1 MILLLLLIPSFAM
14 ANSNNPIP
22 GGAGG
27 IEFSRLPADEIRRVS
42 VKKIWNDTT
51 FDSLLQPSPAGLY
64 DPAMGALRDLDRD
77 CTTCRMNWV
86 HCTGHC
92 GHIELPV
99 PCYHPSYIDAA
110 LRLLRAKCL
119 FCHRLRLPRNVINLT
134 ICRLRLLQYGLLD
147 ELEKLDRM
155 HLRNKRRTIQIINGD
170 GSPGAQSDS
179 GEEEDVDDWME
190 RRTKFV
196 SRAIKK
202 AKKRER
208 SERFSSLK
216 NPAAVAERKATI
228 GNFLREIATAGK
240 CAHCHAF
247 TPTYRKDKS
256 TKIFKMVLSQKHR
269 DSNRQAGKKA
279 PNPLLFLVAER
290 EQLNSKPKL
299 LTNGY
304 NHDEVYLEDPKE
316 ISVESHGAEGEIALQ
331 KALETQTQNDEGTD
345 DSENQQYMTS
355 NEVHAALELLFDR
368 EQEIMNLLFTP
379 LPGWR
384 KVNASADMFF
394 INCMLV
400 PPNKY
405 RPPGRAAGQLTE
417 SQQNT
422 SLNRILKTAREII
435 AITREMNTKEDI
447 MGRRRGHADLVNA
460 GIILQEGV
468 NAFIDH
474 TPNPNSGK
482 QNEIGIKQTL
492 EKKEG
497 LFRQN
502 MMGKRVNYAARSVIS
517 PDPNIET
524 NEIGVPLVFAKKL
537 VYPEPVTSH
546 NFQAMKSAVEN
557 GPDRYPGAAAIENE
571 NGMMMSLRFKT
582 LDQRKALAKQL
593 MTPSNAGLKGGCQ
606 KKVYRHL
613 QSGDVVI
620 MNRQPTLHKPS
631 MMGHRARVLQKEKT
645 IRMHYA
651 NCNTYNADFD
661 GDEMNMHFP
670 QNEIAR
676 SEALQIADTDH
687 QYLSATAGKPLRGL
701 IQDHISMGVQFTSR
715 DVFFDRDQ
723 YQELVYNCIRPE
735 EYNAAHSRIQ
745 LMPPSILKPKPLWTG
760 KQVIST
766 VLKNIIPLHWHGLNL
781 TSTSSTGA
789 EQWSELAEKDHSN
802 FLIKNELGGFSFRD
816 TEQNVIFKDGEL
828 LCGIL
833 DKAQLGPSVKGLTHS
848 VHELYGHIAA
858 GKLMSILGRLLTR
871 FLNERAW
878 TCGIDDLYLTPAG
891 DKARRTEI
899 DKSVRL
905 GHEISAKYVTLNT
918 QVGSEDK
925 ELQVRLES
933 VLRNDEQ
940 LNGLDQMYNA
950 GTKQITE
957 AVTKACLPVGLRKPF
972 PQNQMQAMTI
982 SGAKGS
988 NVNANL
994 ISCNL
999 GQQVLEGRRV
1009 PTMVSGKTLPSFR
1022 AYETDPEAGGYVSG
1036 RFLTGINPK
1045 EYFFHAMSGREG
1057 LIDTAVK
1064 TSKSGYLQ
1072 RCIVKGLEGIKTE
1085 HDTSV
1090 REATNGAMVQF
1101 LYGEDGVEVVKS
1113 RHLRE
1118 FGFLAE
1124 NNQSVGE
1131 NLKITAEYEKIA
1143 KHDISEEQKMVLKT
1157 VKKGVAKRML
1167 DPIMSLYPP
1176 ITKIGSTS
1184 ETFAVELAAYLKE
1197 NPDRMIRDKK
1207 KGIEGSVSKKA
1218 FQAIMELKYMK
1229 SIVEPG
1235 EAVGVVAAQSV
1246 GEPSTQMTLN
1256 TFHLAGHSAK
1266 NVTLGIPRL
1275 REIVMTA
1282 SSNIM
1287 MPIMTIKPIEEL
1299 SDEHGKTF
1307 AKSIT
1312 KLSLAEVIESLKVTE
1327 RSGPVGAESERLY
1340 DISISLYS
1348 KSEYTQEYAITV
1360 ADVAVALEE
1369 KFLKLLKKAMNLEFQ
1384 KKAREA
1390 SLSAVTASVPDIG
1403 VSVGQIEQENPR
1415 RNGEAELEGAER
1427 DLDEDDDADPE
1438 DARQTA
1444 AKERRDEAYDDPD
1457 DDEMGIA
1464 DQDDVSGDEEID
1476 VPANSLGSKRKPKI
1490 SQLHSELNSD
1500 DIATD
1505 EEEKAREDFVKNI
1518 NEHVTRFKFSR
1529 TQGNHCRIILSYNLR
1544 TPKLLLLPILERCAR
1559 QTLIQ
1564 SIPGLG
1570 TCTLYAETVKDLVT
1584 GKSIMI
1590 NDPVTGLEEEKKEAV
1605 ITTQGVNLLAMR
1617 DYQDVINPHTI
1628 ATNSVS
1634 DMLKYYGV
1642 EAARNTIIK
1651 EIDAVFRGHGISVD
1665 LRHLTLIAD
1674 AMTQS
1679 GGYKAFSRNGVIKES
1694 GSVLAKMSFET
1705 VMGFLKEAVLYGEGD
1720 PLLGPSARI
1729 VAGKRGGVGTGSF
1742 DVVVPV
1748 G

>member
-1 MILLLLLIPSFAM
+1 M
-14 ANSNNPIP
+14 
-22 GGAGG
+22 
-27 IEFSRLPADEIRRVS
+27 V
-42 VKKIWNDTT
+42 
-51 FDSLLQPSPAGLY
+51 
-64 DPAMGALRDLDRD
+64 
-77 CTTCRMNWV
+77 
-86 HCTGHC
+86 
-92 GHIELPV
+92 
-99 PCYHPSYIDAA
+99 
-110 LRLLRAKCL
+110 
-119 FCHRLRLPRNVINLT
+119 
-134 ICRLRLLQYGLLD
+134 
-147 ELEKLDRM
+147 
-155 HLRNKRRTIQIINGD
+155 NGD
-170 GSPGAQSDS
+170 GAEDAQSDS
-179 GEEEDVDDWME
+179 GEDEAVDDWME
-190 RRTKFV
+190 RRLKFV
-196 SRAIKK
+196 NKAIRRASR
-202 AKKRER
+202 REQNDK
-208 SERFSSLK
+208 FSFLK
-216 NPAAVAERKATI
+216 NPAAVAERKTVI
-228 GNFLREIATAGK
+228 SEFLRDAAAAK
-240 CAHCHAF
+240 QCSHCQAF
-247 TPTYRKDKS
+247 TPTYRKDRGS
-256 TKIFKMVLSQKHR
+256 KIFKMVCSQKQR
-269 DSNRQAGKKA
+269 DHNRQSGKKA
-279 PNPLLFLVAER
+279 PNPLLFLMAER
-290 EQLNSKPKL
+290 EQLNPKPKP

-304 NHDEVYLEDPKE
+304 HNED
-316 ISVESHGAEGEIALQ
+316 VEMEDSGEESIEGHGAEDEIALQ
-331 KALETQTQNDEGTD
+331 NALENQAQTKADENTD
-345 DSENQQYMTS
+345 DEESQQYLTP
-355 NEVHAALELLFDR
+355 NEVQAALQLLFDR
-368 EQEIMNLLFTP
+368 EQEAMNLLFGP
-379 LPGWR
+379 AGGR
-384 KVNASADMFF
+384 KKANASPDMFF
-394 INCMLV
+394 MTCMLV

-405 RPPGRAAGQLTE
+405 RPPGRAGGALTE

-422 SLNRILKTAREII
+422 SLNRILMASKELI
-435 AITREMNTKEDI
+435 AITREMNAKGDV
-447 MGRRRGHADLVNA
+447 MGRRRGHKEHVDA
-460 GIILQEGV
+460 GVALQEAV
-468 NAFIDH
+468 NSFIDH
-474 TPNPNSGK
+474 APNPNAGR
-482 QNEIGIKQTL
+482 QNESGIKQTL

-546 NFQAMKSAVEN
+546 NFQAMKAAVEN
-557 GPDRYPGAAAIENE
+557 GMDKYPGAAAIENE
-571 NGMMMSLRFKT
+571 NGLVMNLRFKT
-582 LDQRKALAKQL
+582 ADQRKALAKQL
-593 MTPSNAGLKGGCQ
+593 MTPTTAGLKGERN

-613 QSGDVVI
+613 QTGDVVI

-631 MMGHRARVLQKEKT
+631 MMGHRARVLLKEKT

-701 IQDHISMGVQFTSR
+701 IQDHISMAVQFTSR

-723 YQELVYNCIRPE
+723 YQELIYSCIRPE

-745 LMPPSILKPKPLWTG
+745 LMPPSIIKPIALWSG

-766 VLKNIIPLHWHGLNL
+766 VLKNIIPSHWQGLNL
-781 TSTSSTGA
+781 TSKSSTGS
-789 EQWSELAEKDHSN
+789 EQWGELVEKDPAK
-802 FLIKNELGGFSFRD
+802 FQIKNHKGGFSFRD

-833 DKAQLGPSVKGLTHS
+833 DKAQLGPSVNGLTHS
-848 VHELYGHIAA
+848 IHELFGHTAA

-878 TCGIDDLYLTPAG
+878 TCGMDDLYLTAEG
-891 DKARRTEI
+891 DKARRQEI
-899 DKSVRL
+899 DKSIQL
-905 GHEISAKYVTLNT
+905 GHEISAKYVSLEPE
-918 QVGSEDK
+918 VGVEDRQ
-925 ELQVRLES
+925 LLTRLES
-933 VLRNDEQ
+933 VLRSDEQ

-972 PQNQMQAMTI
+972 PRNQMQAMTI

-1009 PTMVSGKTLPSFR
+1009 PTMVSGKTLPSFK
-1022 AYETDPEAGGYVSG
+1022 AYETDPEAGGYVCG

-1072 RCIVKGLEGIKTE
+1072 RCIVKGLEGVKTE

-1090 REATNGAMVQF
+1090 RETTNGAMVQF

-1118 FGFLAE
+1118 FAFLAE
-1124 NNQSVGE
+1124 NNQSVSE
-1131 NLKITAEYEKIA
+1131 HLKITAEYEKIA
-1143 KHDISEEQKMVLKT
+1143 KLDISEEQKMILRS
-1157 VKKGVAKRML
+1157 VKKGIEKRML

-1176 ITKIGSTS
+1176 TNKIGSTS
-1184 ETFAVELAAYLKE
+1184 ETFAVDLAAYLKD
-1197 NPDRMIRDKK
+1197 NPDRLIRETKK
-1207 KGIEGSVSKKA
+1207 NIKGLVSKKA

-1282 SSNIM
+1282 SANIM
-1287 MPIMTIKPIEEL
+1287 KPIMTIKPWEEL
-1299 SDEHGKTF
+1299 PIAEGRTF
-1307 AKSIT
+1307 ARGISR
-1312 KLSLAEVIESLKVTE
+1312 LSLAEVIESLELTE
-1327 RSGPVGAESERLY
+1327 RTGAAGAESERLY
-1340 DISISLYS
+1340 DIVIRLYP
-1348 KSEYTQEYAITV
+1348 KSEYQQEHSIQV
-1360 ADVAVALEE
+1360 SDVARCLEDTFIA
-1369 KFLKLLKKAMNLEFQ
+1369 KLKKLM
-1384 KKAREA
+1384 KKAFKDKANE
-1390 SLSAVTASVPDIG
+1390 STLSVATAAVPEIG
-1403 VSVGQIEQENPR
+1403 ASVGQIEQENPR
-1415 RNGEAELEGAER
+1415 RNGEAELEGGDR
-1427 DLDEDDDADPE
+1427 DLDEDDDADLE

-1444 AKERRDEAYDDPD
+1444 ARERRDEAYDDPD
-1457 DDEMGIA
+1457 DDEKAIA
-1464 DQDDVSGDEEID
+1464 DEDDVSSDVE
-1476 VPANSLGSKRKPKI
+1476 VPASSSTKRTKFKI
-1490 SQLHSELNSD
+1490 SQPLSEHNPD
-1500 DIATD
+1500 DPANYSTD
-1505 EEEKAREDFVKNI
+1505 DEEKAREDFVKTTYS
-1518 NEHVTRFKFSR
+1518 HVKRFKFSR
-1529 TQGNHCRIILSYNLR
+1529 EQGNYCRIILSYSAS
-1544 TPKLLLLPILERCAR
+1544 TPKLLLLPILEQAAHEAV
-1559 QTLIQ
+1559 IQ
-1564 SIPGLG
+1564 SIPRLG
-1570 TCTLYAETVKDLVT
+1570 TCTLYMEPVKDPKT
-1584 GKSIMI
+1584 GKTVMVK
-1590 NDPVTGLEEEKKEAV
+1590 DPTTGVEDEKKEAI

-1617 DYQDVINPHTI
+1617 DYQDVVNPHTI

-1634 DMLKYYGV
+1634 DMLQYYGV

-1651 EIDAVFRGHGISVD
+1651 EIDSVFKGHGISVD

-1705 VMGFLKEAVLYGEGD
+1705 VMGFLKEAVLFGEGD

-1742 DVVVPV
+1742 DLLMPV
-1748 G
+1748 A

>member
-1 MILLLLLIPSFAM
+1 MST
-14 ANSNNPIP
+14 NSNPIP

-27 IEFSRLPADEIRRVS
+27 VFFSPLASDEIKRIS
-42 VKKIWNDTT
+42 VKKIWNAPT
-51 FDSLLQPSPAGLY
+51 FDTLTQPTPAGLY

-77 CTTCRMNWV
+77 CTTCRMSYV

-99 PCYHPSYIDAA
+99 PCYHPSYLDTGV
-110 LRLLRAKCL
+110 RLLKAKCL
-119 FCHRLRLPRNVINLT
+119 YCHRLRLPRVLVNII
-134 ICRLRLLQYGLLD
+134 ICKLRLLQYGLLD
-147 ELEKLDRM
+147 ELDVVEHM
-155 HLRNKRRTIQIINGD
+155 HQRNKRRKQMTNGD
-170 GSPGAQSDS
+170 GPENEESDS
-179 GEEEDVDDWME
+179 GEDEDVDEWME
-190 RRTKFV
+190 RRMKFV
-196 SRAIKK
+196 NRAVNK
-202 AKKRER
+202 ARKREQNDKL
-208 SERFSSLK
+208 SFLK
-216 NPAAVAERKATI
+216 NPAAVAERKLVITS
-228 GNFLREIATAGK
+228 FLRDAAAAK
-240 CAHCHAF
+240 QCAHCKAF
-247 TPTYRKDKS
+247 TPTYRKNGS
-256 TKIFKMVLSQKHR
+256 TQIFKMYCSPKQQDH
-269 DSNRQAGKKA
+269 NRQSGKKA
-279 PNPLLFLVAER
+279 PNPLLFHTAEQ
-290 EQLNSKPKL
+290 EQLNPEPKP

-304 NHDEVYLEDPKE
+304 HKEDVDMEDSEDE
-316 ISVESHGAEGEIALQ
+316 SVEGHGAEDEIALQ
-331 KALETQTQNDEGTD
+331 NALETQATVEEEDERTEDPAGK
-345 DSENQQYMTS
+345 SGHYMTQP
-355 NEVHAALELLFDR
+355 EVQAALQLLFDR
-368 EQEIMNLLFTP
+368 EQEIMNLLFGP
-379 LPGWR
+379 RPGRR
-384 KVNASADMFF
+384 KVNASPEMFF
-394 INCMLV
+394 IRLMLV

-405 RPPGRAAGQLTE
+405 RPPGRANGALTE

-422 SLNRILKTAREII
+422 SLNRILMAAKELM
-435 AITREMNTKEDI
+435 AIKGEMKAKGVGD
-447 MGRRRGHADLVNA
+447 GRKRGHVDHVRVAA
-460 GIILQEGV
+460 TLQEAV
-468 NAFIDH
+468 NSFIDH
-474 TPNPNSGK
+474 APNPNSGR
-482 QNEIGIKQTL
+482 QNETGIKQTL

-546 NFQAMKSAVEN
+546 NFQAMKAAVEN
-557 GPDRYPGAAAIENE
+557 GPDKYPGAAAIENE
-571 NGMMMSLRFKT
+571 NGLVMNLRFKT
-582 LDQRKALAKQL
+582 ADQRKALAKQL
-593 MTPSNAGLKGGCQ
+593 MTPATAGLKGDRN

-723 YQELVYNCIRPE
+723 YQELVYSCIRPE

-745 LMPPSILKPKPLWTG
+745 LIAPSIIKPKALWTG

-766 VLKNIIPLHWHGLNL
+766 VLKNIIPSNWRGLNL
-781 TSTSSTGA
+781 TSKSSTGS
-789 EQWSELAEKDHSN
+789 EQWGELGEKDPAK
-802 FLIKNELGGFSFRD
+802 FAIKNDKGGFTFRD
-816 TEQNVIFKDGEL
+816 TEQNVIFKDGHL

-833 DKAQLGPSVKGLTHS
+833 DKAQLGPSVNGLTHS
-848 VHELYGHIAA
+848 IHELFGHTAA

-878 TCGIDDLYLTPAG
+878 TCGMDDLYLTPEG
-891 DKARRTEI
+891 DKSRRKEI
-899 DKSVRL
+899 NKSNQL
-905 GHEISAKYVTLNT
+905 GHEISAKYVSLDTGVRT
-918 QVGSEDK
+918 EDRQ
-925 ELQVRLES
+925 LLTRLEG
-933 VLRNDEQ
+933 VLRSDEQ

-950 GTKQITE
+950 GTKQITD
-957 AVTKACLPVGLRKPF
+957 AITKACLPAGLRKPF
-972 PQNQMQAMTI
+972 PRNQMQAMTI

-1009 PTMVSGKTLPSFR
+1009 PTMVSGKTLPSFK
-1022 AYETDPEAGGYVSG
+1022 AYETDPGAGGYVCG

-1072 RCIVKGLEGIKTE
+1072 RCIVKGLEGVKTE

-1090 REATNGAMVQF
+1090 REVTNGTMVQF

-1118 FGFLAE
+1118 FSFLAE
-1124 NNQSVGE
+1124 NNQSVSE

-1143 KHDISEEQKMVLKT
+1143 KDDISEQQKTILKT
-1157 VKKGVAKRML
+1157 VRRGIPKRML

-1176 ITKIGSTS
+1176 TNKIGSTS
-1184 ETFAVELAAYLKE
+1184 EVFASDLATYLKD
-1197 NPDRMIRDKK
+1197 NPDRLIRNTK
-1207 KGIEGSVSKKA
+1207 KGINGMVSKKA

-1282 SSNIM
+1282 SATIM
-1287 MPIMTIKPIEEL
+1287 KPIMTVKPLAEL
-1299 SDEHGKTF
+1299 PIAEGKTW
-1307 AKSIT
+1307 ARGIS
-1312 KLSLAEVIESLKVTE
+1312 KLSLAEVIESMELTE
-1327 RSGPVGAESERLY
+1327 RTGAAGADSNRLY
-1340 DISISLYS
+1340 DIAIKLYP
-1348 KSEYTQEYAITV
+1348 KSEYQQEHSIKV
-1360 ADVAVALEE
+1360 ADVAHCLENVFVPKVKDLMKRAFRAKAEEATHE
-1369 KFLKLLKKAMNLEFQ
+1369 KAT
-1384 KKAREA
+1384 A
-1390 SLSAVTASVPDIG
+1390 AVPTIG
-1403 VSVGQIEQENPR
+1403 QSVGTIEQENPR
-1415 RNGEAELEGAER
+1415 RNREAELEGGER

-1438 DARQTA
+1438 DARQNA
-1444 AKERRDEAYDDPD
+1444 ARDRRDDAYDDPD
-1457 DDEMGIA
+1457 DDDKVVLDKA
-1464 DQDDVSGDEEID
+1464 DRADKDDDAQDGVVD
-1476 VPANSLGSKRKPKI
+1476 VPANSPTSATKPKA
-1490 SQLHSELNSD
+1490 SRLVSWQD
-1500 DIATD
+1500 DDDFVTDD
-1505 EEEKAREDFVKNI
+1505 EERARADFVKSGWS
-1518 NEHVTRFKFSR
+1518 HLTRFKFSR
-1529 TQGNHCRIILSYNLR
+1529 QQADRCRIILSYSAA
-1544 TPKLLLLPILERCAR
+1544 TPKLLLLPILERAAR
-1559 QTLIQ
+1559 DVNIQ
-1564 SIPGLG
+1564 EIPGLT
-1570 TCTLYAETVKDLVT
+1570 TCALYTESVKDPKT
-1584 GKSIMI
+1584 GKTIMI
-1590 NDPVTGLEEEKKEAV
+1590 KDPVTGLEEEKKEAV
-1605 ITTQGVNLLAMR
+1605 VTCAGVNLLAMR
-1617 DYQDVINPHTI
+1617 DHQDVINPHTI
-1628 ATNSVS
+1628 GTNSITA
-1634 DMLKYYGV
+1634 MLKYYGV

-1651 EIDAVFRGHGISVD
+1651 EIDAVFKGHGISVD

-1679 GGYKAFSRNGVIKES
+1679 GGYKAFSRNGVIRES

-1705 VMGFLKEAVLYGEGD
+1705 VMGFLKEAVMYGEGD

-1742 DVVVPV
+1742 DLLMPV
-1748 G
+1748 S

>member
-1 MILLLLLIPSFAM
+1 M
-14 ANSNNPIP
+14 A
-22 GGAGG
+22 
-27 IEFSRLPADEIRRVS
+27 
-42 VKKIWNDTT
+42 
-51 FDSLLQPSPAGLY
+51 
-64 DPAMGALRDLDRD
+64 
-77 CTTCRMNWV
+77 
-86 HCTGHC
+86 
-92 GHIELPV
+92 
-99 PCYHPSYIDAA
+99 
-110 LRLLRAKCL
+110 
-119 FCHRLRLPRNVINLT
+119 
-134 ICRLRLLQYGLLD
+134 
-147 ELEKLDRM
+147 
-155 HLRNKRRTIQIINGD
+155 NGD
-170 GSPGAQSDS
+170 GPSEQQSESD
-179 GEEEDVDDWME
+179 EEEDVDDWME

-196 SRAIKK
+196 NRAIKK
-202 AKKRER
+202 AKRRDR

-216 NPAAVAERKATI
+216 NPAAVAERKVVI
-228 GNFLREIATAGK
+228 GNFLREIAAAGK
-240 CAHCHAF
+240 CAHCNAF
-247 TPTYRKDKS
+247 TPTYRKDRG
-256 TKIFKMVLSQKHR
+256 TKIFKMVLSQRHR
-269 DSNRQAGKKA
+269 DINRQAGKKA
-279 PNPLLFLVAER
+279 VNPLLFLLAER
-290 EQLNSKPKL
+290 EQLNPKPKP

-304 NHDEVYLEDPKE
+304 HHEDVDME
-316 ISVESHGAEGEIALQ
+316 DSGESVESHGAEGEIALQ
-331 KALETQTQNDEGTD
+331 KALETQAKYDEGTD
-345 DSENQQYMTS
+345 ESELQQYMTS
-355 NEVHAALELLFDR
+355 NEVHAALQLLFDR

-379 LPGWR
+379 LPGRR
-384 KVNASADMFF
+384 KINANADMFF
-394 INCMLV
+394 ITCMLV

-417 SQQNT
+417 AQQNT
-422 SLNRILKTAREII
+422 SLNRILKAAKELI
-435 AITREMNTKEDI
+435 AITREMNVTGDI
-447 MGRRRGHADLVNA
+447 VGRRRGHADHINA
-460 GIILQEGV
+460 GITLQEGV

-546 NFQAMKSAVEN
+546 NFQAMKAAVEN
-557 GPDRYPGAAAIENE
+557 GTEKYPGAAAIENE
-571 NGMMMSLRFKT
+571 NGMVMNLRFKT
-582 LDQRKALAKQL
+582 EDQRKALAKQL
-593 MTPSNAGLKGGCQ
+593 MTPSNAGLKGERN

-735 EYNAAHSRIQ
+735 EYNAAHGRIQ
-745 LMPPSILKPKPLWTG
+745 LMPPSILRPKTLWTG

-766 VLKNIIPLHWHGLNL
+766 VLKNIIPLHWQGLNL
-781 TSTSSTGA
+781 TSKSSTGS
-789 EQWSELAEKDHSN
+789 EQWGELSEEDSSK
-802 FLIKNELGGFSFRD
+802 FLIKNEKGGFSFRD

-833 DKAQLGPSVKGLTHS
+833 DKAQLGPSVNGLTHS
-848 VHELYGHIAA
+848 IHELYGHIAA

-878 TCGIDDLYLTPAG
+878 TCGMDDLYLTPAG

-899 DKSVRL
+899 DKSVQL
-905 GHEISAKYVTLNT
+905 GLEISAKYVTLDT
-918 QVGSEDK
+918 QVESKDK
-925 ELQVRLES
+925 QLQMRLEG
-933 VLRNDEQ
+933 VLRSDEQ

-972 PQNQMQAMTI
+972 PRNQMQAMTI

-1022 AYETDPEAGGYVSG
+1022 AYETHPEAGGYVSG

-1072 RCIVKGLEGIKTE
+1072 RCIVKGLEGVKTE

-1090 REATNGAMVQF
+1090 REATNGTMVQF

-1124 NNQSVGE
+1124 NNQSVSE
-1131 NLKITAEYEKIA
+1131 NLKITAEYEQIA
-1143 KHDISEEQKMVLKT
+1143 KHDISEEQKTILKT
-1157 VKKGVAKRML
+1157 VKKGITKRML

-1176 ITKIGSTS
+1176 LTKIGSTS

-1207 KGIEGSVSKKA
+1207 KGIDGSVSKKA

-1282 SSNIM
+1282 SPNIM
-1287 MPIMTIKPIEEL
+1287 KPIMTLKPIEEL
-1299 SDEHGKTF
+1299 PIEHGKRF

-1312 KLSLAEVIESLKVTE
+1312 RLSLTEVIESLKVTE
-1327 RSGPVGAESERLY
+1327 RSGAVGAESDRLY
-1340 DISISLYS
+1340 DINISLYPP
-1348 KSEYTQEYAITV
+1348 SEYTKEYAITV
-1360 ADVAVALEE
+1360 ADVAVALE
-1369 KFLKLLKKAMNLEFQ
+1369 KFVRLLKKMMKAEMQ

-1390 SLSAVTASVPDIG
+1390 SLSAVTASVPDVG

-1415 RNGEAELEGAER
+1415 RNLEGGLEGGDR

-1444 AKERRDEAYDDPD
+1444 AKERRDDAYEDPD
-1457 DDEMGIA
+1457 DDEKDIA
-1464 DQDDVSGDEEID
+1464 DQDDISSDDEID
-1476 VPANSLGSKRKPKI
+1476 VPANSPGHKRKPNT
-1490 SQLHSELNSD
+1490 SQPLSEENAD
-1500 DIATD
+1500 DVSTD
-1505 EEEKAREDFVKNI
+1505 EEEKAREDFVKST

-1529 TQGNHCRIILSYNLR
+1529 SRGDHCRIILSYDSHV
-1544 TPKLLLLPILERCAR
+1544 PKLLLLPILEKCAHD
-1559 QTLIQ
+1559 TLIQ

-1570 TCTLYAETVKDLVT
+1570 MCTLYMEAVRDPTT
-1584 GKSIMI
+1584 GKNIMI
-1590 NDPVTGLEEEKKEAV
+1590 KDPVMGLEEKKEAV

-1617 DYQDVINPHTI
+1617 DYQDFINPNTI

-1642 EAARNTIIK
+1642 EAARSTIIK
-1651 EIDAVFRGHGISVD
+1651 EIDAVFKGHGINVD

-1742 DVVVPV
+1742 DVLVPLS
-1748 G
+1748 

>member
-1 MILLLLLIPSFAM
+1 M
-14 ANSNNPIP
+14 
-22 GGAGG
+22 
-27 IEFSRLPADEIRRVS
+27 V
-42 VKKIWNDTT
+42 
-51 FDSLLQPSPAGLY
+51 
-64 DPAMGALRDLDRD
+64 
-77 CTTCRMNWV
+77 
-86 HCTGHC
+86 
-92 GHIELPV
+92 
-99 PCYHPSYIDAA
+99 
-110 LRLLRAKCL
+110 
-119 FCHRLRLPRNVINLT
+119 
-134 ICRLRLLQYGLLD
+134 
-147 ELEKLDRM
+147 
-155 HLRNKRRTIQIINGD
+155 NGD
-170 GSPGAQSDS
+170 GPQGVESDS
-179 GEEEDVDDWME
+179 GEDEDVDEWME
-190 RRTKFV
+190 RRIKFV
-196 SRAIKK
+196 SRAVKK
-202 AKKRER
+202 ERKRDQNDK
-208 SERFSSLK
+208 FSFLK
-216 NPAAVAERKATI
+216 NPAAVAERKAVIT
-228 GNFLREIATAGK
+228 NFLREAATVK
-240 CAHCHAF
+240 QCSHCKAF
-247 TPTYRKDKS
+247 TPPYRKDGAV
-256 TKIFKMVLSQKHR
+256 KIFKMSCTAKQADH
-269 DSNRQAGKKA
+269 NRQSGKKA
-279 PNPLLFLVAER
+279 PNPLLFLMAER
-290 EQLNSKPKL
+290 AQTKPKPKP

-304 NHDEVYLEDPKE
+304 HKDDVDMDD
-316 ISVESHGAEGEIALQ
+316 SDADTVEGHGAEDEIALQ
-331 KALETQTQNDEGTD
+331 NALENQSEEETEDEPKEDKEG
-345 DSENQQYMTS
+345 ERGQYMTP
-355 NEVHAALELLFDR
+355 NEVQAALQLLFDR
-368 EQEIMNLLFTP
+368 EQEVMNLLFGP
-379 LPGWR
+379 KPGHKR
-384 KVNASADMFF
+384 INASPEMFF
-394 INCMLV
+394 MNCMLV

-405 RPPGRAAGQLTE
+405 RPPGRANGALTE

-422 SLNRILKTAREII
+422 SLNRILMAAKELI
-435 AITREMNTKEDI
+435 AITREMQAKGGMD
-447 MGRRRGHADLVNA
+447 GRRRGHTEHVNA
-460 GIILQEGV
+460 GVALQEAV
-468 NAFIDH
+468 NSFIDH
-474 TPNPNSGK
+474 APNPNSGR
-482 QNEIGIKQTL
+482 QNETGIKQTL

-546 NFQAMKSAVEN
+546 NFQAMKAAVEN
-557 GPDRYPGAAAIENE
+557 GADKYPGAAAIENE
-571 NGMMMSLRFKT
+571 NGLVMNLRFKT
-582 LDQRKALAKQL
+582 ADQRKALAKQL
-593 MTPSNAGLKGGCQ
+593 MSPTTASLKGDRN

-723 YQELVYNCIRPE
+723 YQELVYSCIRPE

-745 LMPPSILKPKPLWTG
+745 LIPPCIIRPTALWTG

-766 VLKNIIPLHWHGLNL
+766 VLKNIIPSHWQGLNL
-781 TSTSSTGA
+781 TSKSSTGS
-789 EQWSELAEKDHSN
+789 EQWGELAEKDPAK
-802 FLIKNELGGFSFRD
+802 FLISNVRGGFTFRD

-833 DKAQLGPSVKGLTHS
+833 DKAQLGPSINGLTHS
-848 VHELYGHIAA
+848 IHELFGHTAA

-878 TCGIDDLYLTPAG
+878 TCGMDDLYLTSEG
-891 DKARRTEI
+891 DKARRKEI
-899 DKSVRL
+899 GKSNQL
-905 GHEISAKYVTLNT
+905 GHEISARYVSLDTG
-918 QVGSEDK
+918 VRVEDDQ
-925 ELQVRLES
+925 LLARLEG
-933 VLRNDEQ
+933 VLRSDEQ

-957 AVTKACLPVGLRKPF
+957 AITKACLPAGLRKPF
-972 PQNQMQAMTI
+972 PRNQMQAMTI

-1009 PTMVSGKTLPSFR
+1009 PTMVSGKTLPSFK
-1022 AYETDPEAGGYVSG
+1022 AYETDPGAGGYVCG

-1072 RCIVKGLEGIKTE
+1072 RCIVKGLEGVKTE

-1090 REATNGAMVQF
+1090 REVTNGTMVQF

-1124 NNQSVGE
+1124 NNQSVSE

-1143 KHDISEEQKMVLKT
+1143 KHNIGEEQKTILKT
-1157 VKKGVAKRML
+1157 VRRGILNRML

-1176 ITKIGSTS
+1176 TNKIGSTS
-1184 ETFAVELAAYLKE
+1184 EIFAADLATYLKD
-1197 NPDRMIRDKK
+1197 NPDRLIRDKK
-1207 KGIEGSVSKKA
+1207 KGINGMVSKKA

-1282 SSNIM
+1282 SATIM
-1287 MPIMTIKPIEEL
+1287 KPIMTVKPLPEL
-1299 SDEHGKTF
+1299 PIAEGKTW
-1307 AKSIT
+1307 ARGIS
-1312 KLSLAEVIESLKVTE
+1312 KLTLAEVIESLELTE
-1327 RSGPVGAESERLY
+1327 RTGATGAESNRLY
-1340 DISISLYS
+1340 DIAIKLYP
-1348 KSEYTQEYAITV
+1348 KSEYQQEHSIRV
-1360 ADVAVALEE
+1360 ADVAYCLENRFIPKIKDLMKQAFRFKANEESHE
-1369 KFLKLLKKAMNLEFQ
+1369 KATG
-1384 KKAREA
+1384 
-1390 SLSAVTASVPDIG
+1390 AVPVIG
-1403 VSVGQIEQENPR
+1403 TSVGQIEQENPR
-1415 RNGEAELEGAER
+1415 RNRAAELEGGER
-1427 DLDEDDDADPE
+1427 DLDEDDDADPD
-1438 DARQTA
+1438 DARQNA
-1444 AKERRDEAYDDPD
+1444 ARDRREEAYDDPD
-1457 DDEMGIA
+1457 DDDKIVLDKA
-1464 DQDDVSGDEEID
+1464 DKDDDARDGVID
-1476 VPANSLGSKRKPKI
+1476 VPANSPGRPAKSKSAR
-1490 SQLHSELNSD
+1490 QLSWQDED
-1500 DIATD
+1500 DFVTDD
-1505 EEEKAREDFVKNI
+1505 EERARADFVKSGWS
-1518 NEHVTRFKFSR
+1518 HLTRFKFSR
-1529 TQGNHCRIILSYNLR
+1529 QQGDRCRIILSYSAA
-1544 TPKLLLLPILERCAR
+1544 TPKLLLLPIIERAAR
-1559 QTLIQ
+1559 MVDIQ
-1564 SIPGLG
+1564 AIPGI
-1570 TCTLYAETVKDLVT
+1570 TQCTLYTELVKDPGS
-1584 GKSIMI
+1584 GKTVMI
-1590 NDPVTGLEEEKKEAV
+1590 KDSGTGLEEEKKEAV
-1605 ITTQGVNLLAMR
+1605 VTCAGVNLLAMR
-1617 DYQDVINPHTI
+1617 DHQDVINPHTI
-1628 ATNSVS
+1628 GTNSIT
-1634 DMLKYYGV
+1634 DMLKFYGV

-1651 EIDAVFRGHGISVD
+1651 EIDAVFKGHGISVD

-1679 GGYKAFSRNGVIKES
+1679 GGYKAFSRNGVIRES

-1705 VMGFLKEAVLYGEGD
+1705 VMGFLKEAVMFGEGD

-1742 DVVVPV
+1742 DLLMPV
-1748 G
+1748 A

>member
-1 MILLLLLIPSFAM
+1 MV
-14 ANSNNPIP
+14 NGN
-22 GGAGG
+22 GR
-27 IEFSRLPADEIRRVS
+27 E
-42 VKKIWNDTT
+42 
-51 FDSLLQPSPAGLY
+51 
-64 DPAMGALRDLDRD
+64 
-77 CTTCRMNWV
+77 
-86 HCTGHC
+86 
-92 GHIELPV
+92 
-99 PCYHPSYIDAA
+99 DA
-110 LRLLRAKCL
+110 
-119 FCHRLRLPRNVINLT
+119 
-134 ICRLRLLQYGLLD
+134 
-147 ELEKLDRM
+147 E
-155 HLRNKRRTIQIINGD
+155 
-170 GSPGAQSDS
+170 SDS
-179 GEEEDVDDWME
+179 GEDEDVDDWME
-190 RRTKFV
+190 RRLKFV
-196 SRAIKK
+196 NKAIKK
-202 AKKRER
+202 AKKRDENDI
-208 SERFSSLK
+208 FSLLK
-216 NPAAVAERKATI
+216 NPAAVAERKAVI
-228 GNFLREIATAGK
+228 SSFLREVAAAK
-240 CAHCHAF
+240 QCSHCQAF
-247 TPTYRKDKS
+247 TPTYRKDRG
-256 TKIFKMVLSQKHR
+256 TKIFKMVLSQKQR
-269 DSNRQAGKKA
+269 DHNRQSGLRA
-279 PNPLLFLVAER
+279 PNPLLFLLAER
-290 EQLNSKPKL
+290 EQLNPKPKP

-304 NHDEVYLEDPKE
+304 HKEDVDMDDSDEE
-316 ISVESHGAEGEIALQ
+316 SVEGHGAENEIALQ
-331 KALETQTQNDEGTD
+331 NALENQAQTKADERTD
-345 DSENQQYMTS
+345 DDEHQQYLTP
-355 NEVHAALELLFDR
+355 NEVHAALQLLFDR
-368 EQEIMNLLFTP
+368 EQEVMNLLFAP
-379 LPGWR
+379 APGRR
-384 KVNASADMFF
+384 KVNATPDMFF
-394 INCMLV
+394 ITCMLV

-405 RPPGRAAGQLTE
+405 RPPGRAGGVLSE

-422 SLNRILKTAREII
+422 SLNRILMAAKELI
-435 AITREMNTKEDI
+435 AITREMNAKSDAV
-447 MGRRRGHADLVNA
+447 GRRRGHAEYVNA
-460 GIILQEGV
+460 GVDLQEAV
-468 NAFIDH
+468 NSFIDH
-474 TPNPNSGK
+474 TPNPSSGR
-482 QNEIGIKQTL
+482 QNETGIKQTL

-557 GPDRYPGAAAIENE
+557 GMDKYPGAAAIENE
-571 NGMMMSLRFKT
+571 NGLVMNLRFKT
-582 LDQRKALAKQL
+582 ADQRKALAKQL
-593 MTPSNAGLKGGCQ
+593 MTPTTAGLKGERN

-613 QSGDVVI
+613 QTGDVVI

-723 YQELVYNCIRPE
+723 YQELVYSCIRPE

-745 LMPPSILKPKPLWTG
+745 LVPPSVIKPTALWTG

-766 VLKNIIPLHWHGLNL
+766 VLKNIIPSRCQGLNL
-781 TSTSSTGA
+781 TSKSSTGSEQWA
-789 EQWSELAEKDHSN
+789 EQAEKDPAK
-802 FLIKNELGGFSFRD
+802 FKIKNATGGFTFRD

-833 DKAQLGPSVKGLTHS
+833 DKAQLGPSVNGLTHS
-848 VHELYGHIAA
+848 IHELFGHTAA

-878 TCGIDDLYLTPAG
+878 TCGMDDLYLTSEG
-891 DKARRTEI
+891 DKARREEI
-899 DKSVRL
+899 DKSIQL
-905 GHEISAKYVTLNT
+905 GHEISAQYVSLDPK
-918 QVGSEDK
+918 VDGEDK
-925 ELQVRLES
+925 QLLARLEG
-933 VLRNDEQ
+933 VLRSDEQ

-950 GTKQITE
+950 GTKQITD
-957 AVTKACLPVGLRKPF
+957 AVTKACLPIGLRKPF
-972 PQNQMQAMTI
+972 PHNQMQAMTL

-1009 PTMVSGKTLPSFR
+1009 PTMVSGKTLPSFK
-1022 AYETDPEAGGYVSG
+1022 AYETDPGAGGYVCG

-1072 RCIVKGLEGIKTE
+1072 RCIVKGLEGVKTE

-1090 REATNGAMVQF
+1090 REATNGTMVQF

-1124 NNQSVGE
+1124 NNHSVSV

-1143 KHDISEEQKMVLKT
+1143 KDDISEEQKKILRSVRRGITKQ
-1157 VKKGVAKRML
+1157 ML

-1176 ITKIGSTS
+1176 TNKIGSTS
-1184 ETFAVELAAYLKE
+1184 ETFAVDLASYLKD
-1197 NPDRMIRDKK
+1197 NPDRLIRNRN
-1207 KGIEGSVSKKA
+1207 KGIDGMVSKKA

-1282 SSNIM
+1282 SANIM
-1287 MPIMTIKPIEEL
+1287 KPIMTVKPLEEL
-1299 SDEHGKTF
+1299 SIAEGTMF
-1307 AKSIT
+1307 AKGISR
-1312 KLSLAEVIESLKVTE
+1312 LSLAEVIESLELTE
-1327 RSGPVGAESERLY
+1327 RSGAAGAESERLY
-1340 DISISLYS
+1340 DIIIKLYP
-1348 KSEYTQEYAITV
+1348 KTEYQQEHNIKV
-1360 ADVAVALEE
+1360 ADVARCLEDV
-1369 KFLKLLKKAMNLEFQ
+1369 FIGRLRKLMKEEFK

-1390 SLSAVTASVPDIG
+1390 TLSAVTASVPDVG
-1403 VSVGQIEQENPR
+1403 VSVGQIEQENPK
-1415 RNGEAELEGAER
+1415 RNGEAELEGGER

-1444 AKERRDEAYDDPD
+1444 ARERREEAYDDPD
-1457 DDEMGIA
+1457 DDEKGIA
-1464 DQDDVSGDEEID
+1464 DQDDVPSDDEID
-1476 VPANSLGSKRKPKI
+1476 ISASSPTSLPKLKV
-1490 SQLHSELNSD
+1490 SQSVSEQNPD
-1500 DIATD
+1500 DSPDVSTD
-1505 EEEKAREDFVKNI
+1505 EEEKAREDLVKTT
-1518 NEHVTRFKFSR
+1518 NEHVKRFKFSR
-1529 TQGNHCRIILSYNLR
+1529 AEGNYCRIILSYSAS
-1544 TPKLLLLPILERCAR
+1544 TPKLLLLPILEKCAR
-1559 QTLIQ
+1559 QSLIQ
-1564 SIPGLG
+1564 SIPRLG
-1570 TCTLYAETVKDLVT
+1570 ICTLYTEPVKDLKT
-1584 GKSIMI
+1584 GKAVMI
-1590 NDPVTGLEEEKKEAV
+1590 KNPITGMEEEKTEAI

-1628 ATNSVS
+1628 GTNSVS
-1634 DMLKYYGV
+1634 DILKYYGV

-1651 EIDAVFRGHGISVD
+1651 EIDAVFKGHGISVD

-1679 GGYKAFSRNGVIKES
+1679 GGYKAFSRNGVIRES

-1705 VMGFLKEAVLYGEGD
+1705 VMGFLKEAVLFGEGD

-1729 VAGKRGGVGTGSF
+1729 VAGKRGGIGTGSF
-1742 DVVVPV
+1742 DVLMPV
-1748 G
+1748 S